1 MKPESIGKKKLTKDS
16 RYLSYL
22 LRHHPEEANLTMD
35 EQGWV
40 SIRELIKN
48 TGQLYT
54 LEYLRFIVETDSK
67 TRYAINET
75 GTKIR
80 ANQGHSISSV
90 NPDLI
95 EAIPPDILYHGTAKR
110 FVDSIMHTGITKQS
124 RNLVHLSTDED
135 TAWKVGKRHGEP
147 VVLVIDVQKMVK
159 DNVKFYL
166 SANNL
171 WFTDI
176 VDPEYIKNIIYS
188 KN

>member
-1 MKPESIGKKKLTKDS
+1 MSNNEVSKFIALILRHKPETIGISLDEHGWANVDELVAGINRTTPFDLEMLEEIVSTDNKQ
-16 RYLSYL
+16 RYSFN
-22 LRHHPEEANLTMD
+22 ED
-35 EQGWV
+35 
-40 SIRELIKN
+40 K
-48 TGQLYT
+48 T
-54 LEYLRFIVETDSK
+54 L
-67 TRYAINET
+67 
-75 GTKIR
+75 IR
-80 ANQGHSISSV
+80 ANQGHSIDSV

-110 FVDSIMHTGITKQS
+110 FVDSIMQTGITKQS

-147 VVLVIDVQKMVK
+147 VVLVIDAKKMVK

-176 VDPEYIKNIIYS
+176 VATEYIKNIIYS